1 MTTIKDPVAPAP
13 SAKAAISQERQIAF
27 YDLSQLSPTLAFG
40 PGYLL
45 WCVLSHNL
53 SNAGRVIFLHTRQ
66 DALPQGMKPASKTS
80 YQIFVSH

>member
-27 YDLSQLSPTLAFG
+27 YDLRQLSPTLALG

-53 SNAGRVIFLHTRQ
+53 SSAGRVIFLAYKTRYRKS
-66 DALPQGMKPASKTS
+66 MKPASKTS